1 MCCPDYICLL
11 ASSLLLCLLMITLVG
26 CPLYRC
32 RLSLSLPLHPSC
44 PVLPTYSQYVAPHE
58 TDTRCWPSKISFS
71 PAHQLISTAWV
82 CFKGKPEYSWAL
94 VALIHN
100 RCSSWHFFMSKKPL
114 NVSVRDSSSLDFS
127 PSAWWLIS
135 EGWVAS
141 WWDLEQQTQQ

>member
-58 TDTRCWPSKISFS
+58 TDTHCWPSSKISPG
-71 PAHQLISTAWV
+71 PAHQLISAAWV
-82 CFKGKPEYSWAL
+82 CIKGRPAYSWAL
-94 VALIHN
+94 VVLIHN
-100 RCSSWHFFMSKKPL
+100 RCSSWHFFTSKSLWMSACVTVVVWISPPQSNGYFLRGGLPL
-114 NVSVRDSSSLDFS
+114 
-127 PSAWWLIS
+127 
-135 EGWVAS
+135 GG
-141 WWDLEQQTQQ
+141 T